1 MGYRRIDIYKE
12 FEFSTLLQLKTLEN
26 TQNNSERNISDKLL
40 ITFKT
45 SQLEVKL
52 VGLYIL
58 TEISK

>member
-45 SQLEVKL
+45 SQLDVKL